1 MNREERETVP
11 YPSKKV
17 NDLARAASALR
28 KALKCAAELL
38 EDSDPATRLKA
49 VHGVATAA
57 GTLAKLAEM
66 TDFEA
71 RLAALEE
78 ALQQRPKL
86 RRVL

>member
-1 MNREERETVP
+1 MP
-11 YPSKKV
+11 YPSKKT

-38 EDSDPATRLKA
+38 EDSDPATRLRA

-66 TDFEA
+66 SDLEN
-71 RLAALEE
+71 RLEALEH
-78 ALQQRPKL
+78 ALSEYRGAA
-86 RRVL
+86 